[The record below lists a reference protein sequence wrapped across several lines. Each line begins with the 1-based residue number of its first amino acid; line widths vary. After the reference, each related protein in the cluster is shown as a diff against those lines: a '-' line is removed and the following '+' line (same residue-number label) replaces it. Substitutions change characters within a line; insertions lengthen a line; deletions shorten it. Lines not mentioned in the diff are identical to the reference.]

1 MTTDPTSRPTSQRP
15 AHRPITLGDLTS
27 DLLWPG
33 LLRAPAMALRPDRL
47 GIALFTLVLLAA
59 LAKVPALW
67 LDASDAGL
75 SALLSPTPAADNTAL
90 APYLVGLIRHAVLE
104 LPATL
109 LHTYPWTTLWFVLAG
124 ALALGL
130 GGLALARQSAL
141 EFSLR
146 VISPWTRGVGF
157 ALSRLGSAL
166 VGLLVPPALVALGA
180 LFLAAAGWALLS
192 LQYAN
197 VLGAILYGLGL
208 LGGLLA
214 VVLAVLYLFSLP
226 MILPAIACESTD
238 GLDALQRAFAYTLAR
253 PARLVLYAG
262 ILLLQGAIVVTLAH
276 TVASLAVEFTTAAA
290 GAWTTLPSTTGPK
303 AGSGTNNLAAHI
315 LSFWNDLPTLLAAA
329 FALSYAFSA
338 STILYLLMRR
348 LCDGQEVSD
357 LWMPTMIPGTHA
369 PTNAADIASP
379 TDGTP

>member
-1 MTTDPTSRPTSQRP
+1 MTTDPARRPP
-15 AHRPITLGDLTS
+15 LHRPITLRDLTG

-59 LAKVPALW
+59 LAKVPSLW
-67 LDASDAGL
+67 LESSDTGPASLIGPPL
-75 SALLSPTPAADNTAL
+75 SASNTAL
-90 APYLVGLIRHAVLE
+90 APFLTGLLRHAVFD

-109 LHTYPWTTLWFVLAG
+109 FHTYPWTSLWFIVAG

-130 GGLALARQSAL
+130 GGLALARQAAL
-141 EFSLR
+141 EFALR
-146 VISPWTRGVGF
+146 VVSPWTRGVGF
-157 ALSRLGSAL
+157 SLSRLGSAL
-166 VGLLVPPALVALGA
+166 VGLLVPPALVGLGA
-180 LFLAAAGWALLS
+180 LALAAGGWLLLS

-208 LGGLLA
+208 AGGLLA
-214 VVLAVLYLFSLP
+214 VVLAVLYLFALP

-253 PARLVLYAG
+253 PARLLLYAG
-262 ILLLQGAIVVTLAH
+262 ILFVQGAIVVTLAH
-276 TVASLAVEFTTAAA
+276 TIAGLAVEFTTAAA
-290 GAWTTLPSTTGPK
+290 GAWTTLPATTGPK
-303 AGSGTNNLAAHI
+303 AGVGTNDLAAHI
-315 LSFWNDLPTLLAAA
+315 LGFWNDLPTLLAAA
-329 FALSYAFSA
+329 FALSYAFSG

-369 PTNAADIASP
+369 PIDPAS
-379 TDGTP
+379 